1 MAVKRLVVRIA
12 YTDGRLAEYPIT
24 PVLQMGFE
32 RTYHVGID
40 KLSDSNEGAINTY
53 KLAFFVQ
60 SKHQSDLPE
69 GLVPT
74 FDNWAETLVGVE
86 VETEDIAP
94 FVPAVSANGSHPSVL
109 PQESLPANS

>member
-1 MAVKRLVVRIA
+1 MAVKRLVVQIA
-12 YTDGRLAEYPIT
+12 YTDGRLSQYPIT

-32 RTYHVGID
+32 KTYHVGID
-40 KLSDSNEGAINTY
+40 RLGENNEGALNTY
-53 KLAFFVQ
+53 RLAFFVQ

-74 FDNWAETLVGVE
+74 FDNWAETLEGVE
-86 VETEDIAP
+86 VVAEDIAP

-109 PQESLPANS
+109 PQESLPASS